1 MILVVCAVAQE
12 TAFLSPR
19 PDVDVLVTGVGVV
32 DAAARVA
39 RALAAKTYDFVI
51 NAGIAGALP
60 GVARVGDGVVVAEEF
75 LELNLETGA
84 PIALPDGLRVA
95 DAVYCLEP
103 VVGALQKRGF
113 PAVRG
118 VTVSRVTATD
128 ETAQR
133 LLDLGAQVESM
144 EGFAV
149 LRAAE
154 LAGARAIEVRGIS
167 NIVGDRAKSEWSFAS
182 GIKGLE
188 RVLAATL
195 EILDDVN
202 RDDR

>member
-1 MILVVCAVAQE
+1 MILVVCAVQQE
-12 TAFLSPR
+12 LEFLKPR
-19 PDVDVLVTGVGVV
+19 PDVEVLATGVGVV

-39 RALAAKTYDFVI
+39 RALSTGRFDFVV

-60 GVARVGDGVVVAEEF
+60 GAARVGDGVVVAEEF
-75 LELNLETGA
+75 LELNLETGE
-84 PIALPDGLRVA
+84 PIALPAGLRVA
-95 DAVYCLEP
+95 DAVYCEEP
-103 VVGALQKRGF
+103 LVQRGF
-113 PAVRG
+113 ASVRG

-128 ETAQR
+128 RTAQR

-154 LAGARAIEVRGIS
+154 LAGVRAIEVRGIS
-167 NIVGDRAKSEWSFAS
+167 NLVGDRNKSQWSFAS
-182 GIKGLE
+182 GVKGLE
-188 RVLAATL
+188 PVVTATL
-195 EILDDVN
+195 EILDDLE